1 MESITGFILAAPE
14 SSIQLF
20 YYTLLFIQ
28 KQEAGSS
35 IGEMTRGD
43 SAQVPFLTPISAGVT
58 FSPFSSILPRP
69 FCLTIF

>member
-35 IGEMTRGD
+35 IGEMTKGD
-43 SAQVPFLTPISAGVT
+43 SVQVPFLTLSQQESHSFLFP
-58 FSPFSSILPRP
+58 L
-69 FCLTIF
+69 FCLALFV